1 MEGYMDYEKLDYGM
15 IDQFFLKGELSIL
28 AGIPFVGKTFF
39 VNHLTQVLAQHGERV
54 LYFCLEPYTTEQKE
68 RLDSANIPPR
78 VVDIPASSIE
88 DVLYLVNQKKY
99 DALVIDYVQ
108 LMDFVS
114 YIHCFTRDEELK
126 AIWHILDDL
135 AKEKEIRVIGVSQLG
150 GECTID
156 GSEETIP
163 EDCME
168 YLNRDF
174 LAKHLRVIHRPNYF
188 KGENDTEAK
197 QPIHLITHFINSP
210 SAYPTVYL

>member
-1 MEGYMDYEKLDYGM
+1 MEKYMDYEKLDYGM

-28 AGIPFVGKTFF
+28 AGRPFVGNTFF
-39 VNHLTQVLAQHGERV
+39 VNHLAQVLAQHGERV

-99 DALVIDYVQ
+99 DTLVIDYVQ

-126 AIWHILDDL
+126 TIWHILDDL
-135 AKEKEIRVIGVSQLG
+135 AKEKGIRVIGVSQLG
-150 GECTID
+150 GEHIID

-163 EDCME
+163 EDCMK

-174 LAKHLRVIHRPNYF
+174 LTKRLKVIHRPNYF
-188 KGENDTEAK
+188 TGKIDNEAK
-197 QPIHLITHFINSP
+197 QPIDLITYTINGP
-210 SAYPTVYL
+210 SAYTTVYL

>member
-1 MEGYMDYEKLDYGM
+1 MDYEKLDYGM

-68 RLDSANIPPR
+68 RLDNAGIRPR

-88 DVLYLVNQKKY
+88 DVLYL
-99 DALVIDYVQ
+99 
-108 LMDFVS
+108 VS